1 MISTKTLLRGLIVL
15 ISLDIITTLVAVTGL
30 GATELNPLSEMF
42 GFYGFMALKIV
53 AYAAVLY
60 AIYKY
65 CLPSAPQSTRMG
77 TMVMMAVYGT
87 VFASN
92 AYQIV
97 GEVA

>member
-1 MISTKTLLRGLIVL
+1 MISTKTLLRALIILV
-15 ISLDIITTLVAVTGL
+15 SLDIIATSTAVVGM

-53 AYAAVLY
+53 AHAAVLY

-77 TMVMMAVYGT
+77 TMVMLAVYGT

-97 GEVA
+97 GAVA